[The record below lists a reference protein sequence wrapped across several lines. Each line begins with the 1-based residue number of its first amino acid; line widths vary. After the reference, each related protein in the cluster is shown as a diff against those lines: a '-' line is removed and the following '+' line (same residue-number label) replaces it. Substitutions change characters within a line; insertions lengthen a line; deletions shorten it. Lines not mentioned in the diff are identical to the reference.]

1 MRSPDLGGGMRR
13 REFIAFLG
21 GAAGAWPLASRAQQP
36 TMPMIGVLITA
47 NPKSPTTR
55 LRDTYVSLATLREK
69 TFVSSFARQTESQMC
84 YGGWR
89 TSYLAP
95 CEPSEAHADKDNNH
109 QDHKCDEHAKRPG
122 VSVRSR
128 PTLPSRAS
136 NRLRVHSGTTNTE
149 AHCCGDQH
157 DRPGWSLLIYSLND

>member
-1 MRSPDLGGGMRR
+1 MRR

-55 LRDTYVSLATLREK
+55 LRDTLRELGYIEGK
-69 TFVSSFARQTESQMC
+69 NIRFEFRSADGKSDVLRGLADE
-84 YGGWR
+84 
-89 TSYLAP
+89 LAP

-109 QDHKCDEHAKRPG
+109 QDHKCEEHAKRPG

-136 NRLRVHSGTTNTE
+136 NGLRVHSGTTNTE
-149 AHCCGDQH
+149 AHCCCDQH
-157 DRPGWSLLIYSLND
+157 DRPWMVFAHILS

>member
-1 MRSPDLGGGMRR
+1 MRR

-69 TFVSSFARQTESQMC
+69 TFVSSFRSADGKSDVLRGLADELLSPLRTIGGPCRQ
-84 YGGWR
+84 R
-89 TSYLAP
+89 
-95 CEPSEAHADKDNNH
+95 
-109 QDHKCDEHAKRPG
+109 
-122 VSVRSR
+122 
-128 PTLPSRAS
+128 
-136 NRLRVHSGTTNTE
+136 
-149 AHCCGDQH
+149 
-157 DRPGWSLLIYSLND
+157 